1 MELPSLSNH
10 WSFHKR
16 SNRLLW
22 KIKCFEQ
29 ICSRLVLDATTQ
41 PGRNM
46 FWCTAPKQK
55 CRRQSLNTL
64 SESRAAGQNGTS
76 DDLRVSE
83 RPSAARKKHAACPWR
98 CLCKNWCEH
107 KARNR
112 VARTRDQKCA
122 RVLCKLQGATNAT
135 HQFCPGPNACP
146 LHVPNLQ
153 PTLGQR
159 CDPRTVCLHIH
170 KCDASWMTNFPNITW
185 WKSERSFEHPWV
197 SKLMDMGYLKIA

>member
-1 MELPSLSNH
+1 MELPSLSNK
-10 WSFHKR
+10 WSFHKTN
-16 SNRLLW
+16 NRLLW

-29 ICSRLVLDATTQ
+29 ICNRLVLDATTQ
-41 PGRNM
+41 PGRKM

-76 DDLRVSE
+76 DDLRMSE
-83 RPSAARKKHAACPWR
+83 RPSAARKKTCSVPLAVSLQELVRTQSAKPCRQNPR
-98 CLCKNWCEH
+98 CN
-107 KARNR
+107 
-112 VARTRDQKCA
+112 QKCA
-122 RVLCKLQGATNAT
+122 RMLCKLQGATSAT

-146 LHVPNLQ
+146 LQIPNLQ

-170 KCDASWMTNFPNITW
+170 KCDVSWMTNF
-185 WKSERSFEHPWV
+185 
-197 SKLMDMGYLKIA
+197 SKHNMVEIRTEL